1 MAEEKGKFYCPK
13 CNKKDITLWNGK
25 GIGYSIWM
33 SKQINNIRKWQFDG
47 VNLNGGVYIFTE
59 EKCWK
64 TEEERNKYVKWFCSN
79 CNFNSKSFTDYIE
92 NDKFVNKETS
102 DNKINLN
109 QKELNEEIGKNKY
122 LENEL
127 KLCKNRIM
135 KLEEELKEE
144 KNKYKNLE
152 NFKNINEKDKI
163 FIEKE
168 NEIKN
173 LKNKLSRYPFDLNFN
188 EKLISIIFISIDQSI
203 HCSIICKNNE
213 MFKSVEKRFLLE
225 YPKYNKNKLFYT
237 SCGCKIDESKNLE
250 ENGIKNSD
258 IIVCN
263 IVD

>member
-1 MAEEKGKFYCPK
+1 MAEIQGKFYCPK

-25 GIGYSIWM
+25 GVGYSIWM
-33 SKQINNIRKWQFDG
+33 SKQIGNIKKWQFSG
-47 VNLNGGVYIFTE
+47 VTLNGGVYVFTD

-64 TEEERNKYVKWFCSN
+64 TEEERNKYVKWLCSN
-79 CNFNSKSFTDYIE
+79 CSFNSKSFTDYIK
-92 NDKFVNKETS
+92 NDKFENKETN
-102 DNKINLN
+102 DKPANQNK
-109 QKELNEEIGKNKY
+109 KELNEEKGKNKY

-127 KLCKNRIM
+127 KLCRNKII

-152 NFKNINEKDKI
+152 DFKKLSEKDKVI
-163 FIEKE
+163 IEKE

>member
-152 NFKNINEKDKI
+152 NFKKINEKDKI

-188 EKLISIIFISIDQSI
+188 EKLI
-203 HCSIICKNNE
+203 
-213 MFKSVEKRFLLE
+213 
-225 YPKYNKNKLFYT
+225 
-237 SCGCKIDESKNLE
+237 
-250 ENGIKNSD
+250 